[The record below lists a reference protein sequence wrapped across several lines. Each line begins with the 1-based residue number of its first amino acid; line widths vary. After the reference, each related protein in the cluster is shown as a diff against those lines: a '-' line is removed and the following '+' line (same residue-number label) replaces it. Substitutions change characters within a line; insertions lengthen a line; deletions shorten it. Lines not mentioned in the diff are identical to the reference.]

1 MFSCWTQLSQLDK
14 RFSKTQD
21 EGEVNHQQQ
30 ENNTFI
36 YYLHLK
42 EPHVFVGNILLLTQN
57 IDMSSRRDNRLHS
70 IGYYT
75 VVFTRVKSGSVDCDV
90 YRHCKWSATTIVP
103 YPSYINCVRIS
114 QRQTVKCERVSLRH
128 CFIQRESRVEGWQF
142 WSKEK
147 E

>member
-1 MFSCWTQLSQLDK
+1 M
-14 RFSKTQD
+14 
-21 EGEVNHQQQ
+21 
-30 ENNTFI
+30 
-36 YYLHLK
+36 
-42 EPHVFVGNILLLTQN
+42 FVGNILLLTQN

-70 IGYYT
+70 IGNYT

-128 CFIQRESRVEGWQF
+128 CFIQRESRVEGW
-142 WSKEK
+142 
-147 E
+147 